1 MLARIKIPG
10 SFERILYIQGGWEVS
25 CLFSAFYV
33 LCSKVACSCPD
44 SWGGGRRRG
53 DLLLLAGPFWCL
65 PCIYWVFVG
74 SFHWI
79 TSILCEKQLLN
90 CSVAFFFF
98 FFPFFWSGAL
108 KQQRKRVRIAASLKT
123 GLRSENLSTDKACA
137 GKGVSNSTAWKTGKS
152 CRLAVVCL
160 KQDGQ
165 QQSGSS
171 DWAPNP
177 AATPWSWG
185 CE

>member
-44 SWGGGRRRG
+44 SWGGGGGGVICCSWLVRFG
-53 DLLLLAGPFWCL
+53 ASLAFTGCLWDPFIESLQSCVKNNYLIVVLL
-65 PCIYWVFVG
+65 
-74 SFHWI
+74 
-79 TSILCEKQLLN
+79 
-90 CSVAFFFF
+90 FFFF
-98 FFPFFWSGAL
+98 SFHFFWSGAL

-137 GKGVSNSTAWKTGKS
+137 GKGVSNSTA
-152 CRLAVVCL
+152 
-160 KQDGQ
+160 
-165 QQSGSS
+165 
-171 DWAPNP
+171 
-177 AATPWSWG
+177 
-185 CE
+185 